1 MKKKYIIYSILAVLV
16 ISCKETPNTAT
27 DAPQTNENSAPVASS
42 EETVKAD
49 ITACQE
55 KESVVWESENFV
67 SYTEDRMRGK
77 GVISFTMDINDRLDI
92 LNEDNSNF
100 GEIVLN
106 EDLTFFTLT
115 MPKKVVAR
123 KVITTYDFA
132 AFDFDCENVDANR
145 DYFLIYVNKQKRKV
159 KKTGLKYTFS
169 TWEEYIK
176 KQSIS
181 LKDCNMIADQQ
192 GNSNPK
198 SKDQVFTIT
207 EINGDEIKI
216 TSSKDCQE
224 EDKPFQV
231 VNGMVKWKSGNV
243 LLIDF
248 AVCN

>member
-1 MKKKYIIYSILAVLV
+1 M
-16 ISCKETPNTAT
+16 SCKETTNETP
-27 DAPQTNENSAPVASS
+27 APQTNENIAPAASS
-42 EETVKAD
+42 EEVIKATVKD
-49 ITACQE
+49 CPE
-55 KESVVWESENFV
+55 MESVVWEGENFV

-92 LNEDNSNF
+92 LNGDDSNF

-132 AFDFDCENVDANR
+132 AFDFDCENVDTDR
-145 DYFLIYVNKQKRKV
+145 DYLFIYVNKEKRKV
-159 KKTGLKYTFS
+159 KKTGLKYVFS

-176 KQSIS
+176 KQSIR
-181 LKDCNMIADQQ
+181 LKDCNLIADQQ
-192 GNSNPK
+192 GYSNPK
-198 SKDQVFTIT
+198 SKNQVFKVT
-207 EINGDEIKI
+207 EIKEDEIKI
-216 TSSKDCQE
+216 TAAKDCLE
-224 EDKPFQV
+224 DDKPFHA
-231 VNGMVKWKSGNV
+231 VNGIVKWKSGNV